1 MSFSSSLACK
11 CVFLIN
17 EPCMV
22 RPTLIN
28 PVELNYIPLIISLEK
43 CNAICNAVDDLST
56 KLCLPSK
63 TKDVHLKVFNLI
75 TRINEAK
82 TVI

>member
-1 MSFSSSLACK
+1 MSFSTSLASK

-28 PVELNYIPLIISLEK
+28 PVELNYIPLIISVEK
-43 CNAICNAVDDLST
+43 CNAICNAVDDLPT
-56 KLCLPSK
+56 KLCLSSK
-63 TKDVHLKVFNLI
+63 TKDVNLKVFNLI
-75 TRINEAK
+75 RRINEAK
-82 TVI
+82 TLI

>member
-1 MSFSSSLACK
+1 
-11 CVFLIN
+11 
-17 EPCMV
+17 MV

-28 PVELNYIPLIISLEK
+28 SVELNNILHNISLDK
-43 CNAICNAVDDLST
+43 CNAIFNAVDDLPT

-82 TVI
+82 TLI

>member
-1 MSFSSSLACK
+1 MSFSSSLASK
-11 CVFLIN
+11 YVLLIN

-28 PVELNYIPLIISLEK
+28 PVELNNILLNISLDK
-43 CNAICNAVDDLST
+43 CNAIFNAVDDLST

-82 TVI
+82 TLI